1 MGDAENGSDENG
13 FYDLA
18 KEISV
23 AESTSIDQEPDHQL
37 KNRSIY
43 TAIVEEENADNVSNE
58 HVSEYEA
65 PQVARSEHTCSVCG
79 KDFKSM
85 KSLSGHMRCHP
96 DRGWRGIQPP
106 TAKNSSS
113 STISESRVQKMDY
126 QNDSATTRESLASAL
141 RHLVSWPV
149 KKSRLTHKIPSFLSS
164 MTDEDIEAACNIVR
178 LSHAVPLGREQG
190 KKEQVG
196 EESEVNSLDS
206 KLEKPRIMGQAS
218 GIELKSEATAEH
230 RTVITQRSEKM
241 DGDEHQMQISCRTEI
256 RKKRKFQDVKSV
268 YGKRKFVSSASHICR
283 TCNKSFS
290 SHQALG
296 GHRASHKKGPGEVYE
311 ISVADGAED
320 GIGSESFDA
329 AHTKP
334 LIENDVSKA
343 EIVHRCKTC
352 NKTFPSGQALGGHQ
366 RCHWSGGVG
375 AGSGGVAGVEAPTT
389 SVRLQEDQNRPRRQ
403 LLNFDLNEPPM
414 AEDS

>member
-1 MGDAENGSDENG
+1 MGDAENRSEEDG

-18 KEISV
+18 KEFSV
-23 AESTSIDQEPDHQL
+23 AENTSIDQEPDHQL
-37 KNRSIY
+37 KNHNLY
-43 TAIVEEENADNVSNE
+43 TAVVKEENADNVSNE
-58 HVSEYEA
+58 LVTEYEA

-106 TAKNSSS
+106 TVKNSSS
-113 STISESRVQKMDY
+113 STISESRLQKMDD

-164 MTDEDIEAACNIVR
+164 MKDEDIEAACNIVR

-190 KKEQVG
+190 KIEQVLSHAVPLGREQGKIEQVG

-218 GIELKSEATAEH
+218 GIEFKSEATTEY
-230 RTVITQRSEKM
+230 RTTFMENGS
-241 DGDEHQMQISCRTEI
+241 
-256 RKKRKFQDVKSV
+256 
-268 YGKRKFVSSASHICR
+268 FVSSASHICR

-311 ISVADGAED
+311 ISVADGVED
-320 GIGSESFDA
+320 GVGYESLDA

-334 LIENDVSKA
+334 LIENDVAKA

-414 AEDS
+414 AEES